1 MRKYAAAIGELRQG
15 LKHGEVSYYDD
26 SRVWSTGTDVGKVL
40 QAAVKSRDGLAKEG
54 RISNMQGMQWASLG
68 RYNEALKSLK
78 EGADASEQALGADNL
93 SYATCVNNMGACLEA
108 MGR

>member
-1 MRKYAAAIGELRQG
+1 MKKYAAAIKELRQG
-15 LKHGEVSYYDD
+15 LKHGTVSYYDD
-26 SRVWSTGTDVGKVL
+26 SRVWSTGTDVERVL
-40 QAAVKSRDGLAKEG
+40 QDAIKSRDGLAKEG
-54 RISNMQGMQWASLG
+54 RLSNLQGMQWASIG

-78 EGADASEQALGADNL
+78 EAADASEQALGADNL